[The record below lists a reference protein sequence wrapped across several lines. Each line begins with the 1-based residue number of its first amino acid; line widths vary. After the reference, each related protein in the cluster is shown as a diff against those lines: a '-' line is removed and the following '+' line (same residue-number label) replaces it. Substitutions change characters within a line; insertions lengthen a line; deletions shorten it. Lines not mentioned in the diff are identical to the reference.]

1 MAEINI
7 YQNPGQSLAN
17 IYKGFARQCNPGFV
31 FPEAQTIE
39 AWDIP
44 LKLHPEFVP
53 GGDISKAD
61 QQYSTLLAQ
70 ELANGVTIG
79 FRMVNEKERVCN
91 VEILPLLTSMAQNLD
106 RIKARFG
113 SGYLDRFKG
122 SPNVYPTDVGLSPD
136 ASGRLRTPPDASGGI
151 SQESG
156 LLVSYGV
163 NLRTLAPSTWQA
175 MTLPEDIKTLVG
187 PGVGLRL
194 DAPNF
199 SDVFNTIKSGLRY
212 TTAVA
217 LLLAYFAAI

>member
-122 SPNVYPTDVGLSPD
+122 SLNVYPTDVGLSPD
-136 ASGRLRTPPDASGGI
+136 ASGRLRRHFA
-151 SQESG
+151 
-156 LLVSYGV
+156 GV
-163 NLRTLAPSTWQA
+163 RAAGFLRCEPADTGSRRLA
-175 MTLPEDIKTLVG
+175 G
-187 PGVGLRL
+187 N
-194 DAPNF
+194 DAPR
-199 SDVFNTIKSGLRY
+199 GY
-212 TTAVA
+212 
-217 LLLAYFAAI
+217 

>member
-70 ELANGVTIG
+70 ELANGV
-79 FRMVNEKERVCN
+79 
-91 VEILPLLTSMAQNLD
+91 P
-106 RIKARFG
+106 
-113 SGYLDRFKG
+113 
-122 SPNVYPTDVGLSPD
+122 
-136 ASGRLRTPPDASGGI
+136 
-151 SQESG
+151 
-156 LLVSYGV
+156 LVSGWSMKR
-163 NLRTLAPSTWQA
+163 N
-175 MTLPEDIKTLVG
+175 
-187 PGVGLRL
+187 
-194 DAPNF
+194 
-199 SDVFNTIKSGLRY
+199 VFATVRY
-212 TTAVA
+212 F
-217 LLLAYFAAI
+217 LCSPPWRRILIE

>member
-1 MAEINI
+1 MGHSAEAT
-7 YQNPGQSLAN
+7 PGIRPGRRHQQSGPA
-17 IYKGFARQCNPGFV
+17 V
-31 FPEAQTIE
+31 FDVACPRT
-39 AWDIP
+39 
-44 LKLHPEFVP
+44 
-53 GGDISKAD
+53 
-61 QQYSTLLAQ
+61 
-70 ELANGVTIG
+70 ANGVTIG

-91 VEILPLLTSMAQNLD
+91 GEILPLLTSMAQNLD

-122 SPNVYPTDVGLSPD
+122 SLNVYPTDVGLS
-136 ASGRLRTPPDASGGI
+136 PDASGGI

-163 NLRTLAPSTWQA
+163 NLRTLAPGTWQA

>member
-91 VEILPLLTSMAQNLD
+91 VEIL
-106 RIKARFG
+106 
-113 SGYLDRFKG
+113 
-122 SPNVYPTDVGLSPD
+122 
-136 ASGRLRTPPDASGGI
+136 GGCR
-151 SQESG
+151 S
-156 LLVSYGV
+156 
-163 NLRTLAPSTWQA
+163 
-175 MTLPEDIKTLVG
+175 
-187 PGVGLRL
+187 
-194 DAPNF
+194 
-199 SDVFNTIKSGLRY
+199 
-212 TTAVA
+212 
-217 LLLAYFAAI
+217 

>member
-1 MAEINI
+1 M
-7 YQNPGQSLAN
+7 SLLSLN
-17 IYKGFARQCNPGFV
+17 
-31 FPEAQTIE
+31 QTEKIDHEVQASACRIE
-39 AWDIP
+39 SLSEQW
-44 LKLHPEFVP
+44 LTFQMNEFSP
-53 GGDISKAD
+53 YLGMTP
-61 QQYSTLLAQ
+61 YSTLLAQ
-70 ELANGVTIG
+70 EIANGVTIG

-122 SPNVYPTDVGLSPD
+122 SPNVYPTDVGFS
-136 ASGRLRTPPDASGGI
+136 TDASGGI

-163 NLRTLAPSTWQA
+163 NLRTLTPGTWQA
-175 MTLPEDIKTLVG
+175 MTLPEDIKALVG

>member
-17 IYKGFARQCNPGFV
+17 TYKGFARQCNPGFV

-44 LKLHPEFVP
+44 LRLHPEFIP

-70 ELANGVTIG
+70 EIANGVTIG

-122 SPNVYPTDVGLSPD
+122 SPNVYPTDVGFS
-136 ASGRLRTPPDASGGI
+136 TDASGGI

-156 LLVSYGV
+156 LLVTYGV
-163 NLRTLAPSTWQA
+163 NLRTLTPGTWQA
-175 MTLPEDIKTLVG
+175 MTLPEDIKALVG
-187 PGVGLRL
+187 PGVDLRL